1 MLNNIRNF
9 SKTLLAKI
17 LLVIIIIPFVFWGMG
32 GVFSSGNTNNI
43 AKINNESISTQD
55 FIDYLNSLN
64 IEREYIKNNIE
75 NNIVEELLSQ
85 LISIK
90 MLNLEVKKLNL
101 IVSDEI
107 LSKKIKNNK
116 NFIDENNK
124 FSRIKY
130 EKFLLSSN
138 ITAGQFESRLKESEL
153 KKKLFSYISGGIK
166 SPTFLINKEYK
177 KNTKKINIEI
187 INLENIYKKKNE
199 FTNDE
204 ITKFINENS
213 ENLKEKSI
221 NLRYSKITPNELIGI
236 SEYNQEYFDKIDE
249 IENQISNGENFNNLL
264 NKNKLKSTDISNLS
278 IMEIN
283 NELDLEKELIKKIL
297 KNSDNDKVELLE
309 ENDYYLLYEISNI
322 KKKLPDITDINF
334 LNKVRELLFNKTKYE
349 YNKNLIDK
357 IGKDTFYITDFIN
370 LSKKNSVPIENIELD
385 SIEDNEKL
393 TSESVQFLYSI
404 GKNKFTVISDK
415 ENNIYLAKIANISQ
429 KNITKNSADYEKY
442 YKQSDALLKDYMY
455 SSYDFFINDKYKIKI
470 NEKTLERV
478 KNYFK

>member
-1 MLNNIRNF
+1 VGIQTTF
-9 SKTLLAKI
+9 
-17 LLVIIIIPFVFWGMG
+17 
-32 GVFSSGNTNNI
+32 

-309 ENDYYLLYEISNI
+309 ENDYYLLYEISKY
-322 KKKLPDITDINF
+322 KKKIT
-334 LNKVRELLFNKTKYE
+334 
-349 YNKNLIDK
+349 
-357 IGKDTFYITDFIN
+357 
-370 LSKKNSVPIENIELD
+370 
-385 SIEDNEKL
+385 
-393 TSESVQFLYSI
+393 
-404 GKNKFTVISDK
+404 
-415 ENNIYLAKIANISQ
+415 
-429 KNITKNSADYEKY
+429 
-442 YKQSDALLKDYMY
+442 
-455 SSYDFFINDKYKIKI
+455 
-470 NEKTLERV
+470 
-478 KNYFK
+478 